1 MNNNQIINV
10 VKGAAVGLIAGVAV
24 GVAGKKMVDENPK
37 MRKKANRAMQT
48 FGSLIETAQ
57 YMLK

>member
-1 MNNNQIINV
+1 MNNNQIMNV

>member
-1 MNNNQIINV
+1 MNNNQIMNV
-10 VKGAAVGLIAGVAV
+10 VKGAAVGLIAGVAG

>member
-1 MNNNQIINV
+1 MNNNQIMNV
-10 VKGAAVGLIAGVAV
+10 VKGAAVGLIAGVSV

>member
-1 MNNNQIINV
+1 MKNNQIMNV